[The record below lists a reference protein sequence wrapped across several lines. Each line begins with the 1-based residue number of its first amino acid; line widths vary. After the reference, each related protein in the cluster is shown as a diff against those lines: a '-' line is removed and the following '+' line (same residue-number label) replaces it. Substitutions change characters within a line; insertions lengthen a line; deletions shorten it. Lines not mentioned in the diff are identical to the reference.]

1 MIGHLT
7 DDLLDTVLETM
18 PLQISVIDADD
29 KVLAWNKHEM
39 RLFKRPEAV
48 LGKDVRDC
56 HPKKS
61 LPVVEQLLDEMKA
74 GTRDSARFWIDMAVE
89 EGGQPR
95 KILIEY
101 YALRSSD
108 GAYMGCL
115 EAARDVTDARALEGE
130 HRLLD

>member
-1 MIGHLT
+1 MIGQLT
-7 DDLLDTVLETM
+7 GDVLDAVLETM
-18 PLQISVIDADD
+18 PLQISIIDADD

-48 LGKDVRDC
+48 LGRDVRDC

-61 LPVVEQLLDEMKA
+61 LPMVEQLLDEMKA

-89 EGGQPR
+89 EGGEKH

-101 YALRSSD
+101 YALRAAD
-108 GAYMGCL
+108 GTYLGCL

-130 HRLLD
+130 HRLLG